1 MKSNGIFITGTDTNV
16 GKTFVS
22 AGLAAN
28 MRSDGIDIGVMKPIA
43 TGSRGDIDILIKA
56 AKVNDSI
63 EEVNPIF
70 LQLPLAP
77 LLAKRLLAS
86 NIDVNIIKKSFNTL
100 MQRHEYVIVE
110 GIGGVFVPITESYF
124 VIDMIKD
131 LNLDALIVCKG
142 KLGTINHTLLT
153 YHACKTNS
161 INVRGIIANMVR
173 DEMENHSIEIIKEL
187 TNIPVLGVIPYV
199 NNANDIEIIK
209 ESVKRYIKYDLLIT

>member
-28 MRSDGIDIGVMKPIA
+28 MRADGIDVGVMKPIA
-43 TGSRGDIDILIKA
+43 TGSRDDIDILIKVTS
-56 AKVNDSI
+56 VNDSI
-63 EEVNPIF
+63 EEINPIF
-70 LQLPLAP
+70 LPLPLAP
-77 LLAKRLLAS
+77 LQAKRLLAS
-86 NIDVNIIKKSFNTL
+86 NIDVSIIKKSFNKL

-131 LNLDALIVCKG
+131 LNLDALIVCRS

-187 TNIPVLGVIPYV
+187 TNTPILGIIPYI
-199 NNANDIEIIK
+199 NNANDTEIIK
-209 ESVKRYIKYDLLIT
+209 ESVKRYIRYDLLIT